1 MRWTKYL
8 KLSQFMQ
15 HRRVA
20 WTFAAVTFVVLLG
33 VSSAFIVDWR
43 WGLGAL
49 VLSVAAFLVSIYQL
63 QNLVADTESY
73 INDLAYQ
80 IQRGQQEA
88 LLEMPIGLVMLDEHG
103 IIKWINPYMAKYFL
117 MRLVVGQPLA
127 EVDEALAQLVTAH
140 ANEEAPVVVTW
151 QKRQFEFRYQARYH
165 TLYLLDVTDYEQ
177 INQRYLNERLFIGN
191 IYLDNYIELT
201 QGMSDPDV
209 SNLHN

>member
-1 MRWTKYL
+1 
-8 KLSQFMQ
+8 
-15 HRRVA
+15 
-20 WTFAAVTFVVLLG
+20 
-33 VSSAFIVDWR
+33 
-43 WGLGAL
+43 
-49 VLSVAAFLVSIYQL
+49 
-63 QNLVADTESY
+63 
-73 INDLAYQ
+73 YQ

-117 MRLVVGQPLA
+117 MRLVVGQPLS
-127 EVDEALAQLVTAH
+127 EVDETLAQLVTTH

-209 SNLHN
+209 SNLHNYVTSELSKWASAHELPLKVIDDDNYLLLGHQHALAQLEAEKFQVLDVIRENTSKLNSPVTLSVGIA